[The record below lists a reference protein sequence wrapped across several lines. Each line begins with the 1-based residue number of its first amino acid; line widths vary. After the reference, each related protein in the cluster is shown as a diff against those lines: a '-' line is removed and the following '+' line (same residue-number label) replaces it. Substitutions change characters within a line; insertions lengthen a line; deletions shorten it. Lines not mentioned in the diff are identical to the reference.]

1 MQMLAANATPG
12 AARRS
17 MPVDEMVDAVEADQ
31 PDKNEVDGNDVIEQ
45 PRHDQNQD
53 AGDKGDERRDMGS
66 GDDHDF
72 PLA

>member
-53 AGDKGDERRDMGS
+53 AGDKGDEWRDMGS

>member
-53 AGDKGDERRDMGS
+53 ARDKGDERRDMGS